1 MEFVKKCSSQEHL
14 EVNAINY
21 CPKCEI
27 YMCNKCEKIHSNLC
41 PNHQSFNIN
50 QDLKDIFSGFC
61 KEERH
66 HQFPLEFFCKNH
78 NSLCCAACIAKLNE
92 KGNGQHKDCNV
103 CIIENIKDEK
113 KNKLKENIKNLEEL
127 SNNLIQAI
135 NELKIIYEKI
145 NESKEEL
152 KTNIQ
157 KIFTKIR
164 NALNDR
170 EDELLLEVDNKFNTN
185 YFNEDIIK
193 KSEKLPEKI
202 KKTLEK
208 GNIIDNEWN
217 DNNKLNSLINMC
229 INVENNINEINIINE
244 NIKKCNTNKKFN
256 ISFKPNETGINSFI
270 EKVKIFGRISNN
282 FTFIKCPKE
291 ANEAHNYIVSGD
303 NNNISTFNGNDTWVI
318 IICEEILE
326 KSKEYK
332 WKIKI
337 LKTQSRCIMIGV
349 APIDFDINN
358 SNWSTCGW
366 YFYCYDSC
374 LYSGPP
380 YNYNGKGTN
389 LSGIKDEV
397 EVIMDMNNKTLK
409 FIINNED
416 KGVSYSNIPIDKP
429 ISPAILLCDNK
440 DSVEISEC

>member
-1 MEFVKKCSSQEHL
+1 MEFVKKCSSKEHL

-21 CPKCEI
+21 CSKCEI
-27 YMCNKCEKIHSNLC
+27 YMCNKCEKIHSNLF

-50 QDLKDIFSGFC
+50 QDLKDIFTGFC

-217 DNNKLNSLINMC
+217 DNNKLNLLINMC

-256 ISFKPNETGINSFI
+256 INFNPNETGIKSFI
-270 EKVKIFGRISNN
+270 EKVKIFGKISNN
-282 FTFIKCPKE
+282 FTFKKCPKE
-291 ANEAHNYIVSGD
+291 ANKAHNYIVSGD
-303 NNNISTFNGNDTWVI
+303 NNNISTYNGNGSWVI

-337 LKTQSRCIMIGV
+337 LKTQRREIMVGV

-380 YNYNGKGTN
+380 YNYSSKETN
-389 LSGIKDEV
+389 LSRIKDEV

>member
-157 KIFTKIR
+157 KIFQK
-164 NALNDR
+164 
-170 EDELLLEVDNKFNTN
+170 
-185 YFNEDIIK
+185 
-193 KSEKLPEKI
+193 
-202 KKTLEK
+202 
-208 GNIIDNEWN
+208 
-217 DNNKLNSLINMC
+217 
-229 INVENNINEINIINE
+229 
-244 NIKKCNTNKKFN
+244 
-256 ISFKPNETGINSFI
+256 
-270 EKVKIFGRISNN
+270 
-282 FTFIKCPKE
+282 
-291 ANEAHNYIVSGD
+291 
-303 NNNISTFNGNDTWVI
+303 
-318 IICEEILE
+318 
-326 KSKEYK
+326 
-332 WKIKI
+332 
-337 LKTQSRCIMIGV
+337 
-349 APIDFDINN
+349 
-358 SNWSTCGW
+358 
-366 YFYCYDSC
+366 
-374 LYSGPP
+374 
-380 YNYNGKGTN
+380 
-389 LSGIKDEV
+389 
-397 EVIMDMNNKTLK
+397 
-409 FIINNED
+409 
-416 KGVSYSNIPIDKP
+416 
-429 ISPAILLCDNK
+429 
-440 DSVEISEC
+440 

>member
-1 MEFVKKCSSQEHL
+1 
-14 EVNAINY
+14 
-21 CPKCEI
+21 
-27 YMCNKCEKIHSNLC
+27 
-41 PNHQSFNIN
+41 
-50 QDLKDIFSGFC
+50 
-61 KEERH
+61 
-66 HQFPLEFFCKNH
+66 
-78 NSLCCAACIAKLNE
+78 
-92 KGNGQHKDCNV
+92 
-103 CIIENIKDEK
+103 
-113 KNKLKENIKNLEEL
+113 
-127 SNNLIQAI
+127 
-135 NELKIIYEKI
+135 
-145 NESKEEL
+145 
-152 KTNIQ
+152 
-157 KIFTKIR
+157 
-164 NALNDR
+164 
-170 EDELLLEVDNKFNTN
+170 
-185 YFNEDIIK
+185 
-193 KSEKLPEKI
+193 
-202 KKTLEK
+202 
-208 GNIIDNEWN
+208 
-217 DNNKLNSLINMC
+217 MC

-303 NNNISTFNGNDTWVI
+303 NNNISTYNGNGTWVI

-337 LKTQSRCIMIGV
+337 LKTQNRYIMVGV

-358 SNWSTCGW
+358 AYWITCGW
-366 YFYCYDSC
+366 YFYCSNSC

-380 YNYNGKGTN
+380 HNYNCKYTN

-416 KGVSYSNIPIDKP
+416 KGVSYSIIPIDKP
-429 ISPAILLCDNK
+429 ISPAIMLCNNK